1 MASIDVVIPSYQYG
15 RYLRECVQSVL
26 DQDVDEL
33 RVLIIDNG
41 STDGSADIAR
51 QLAAEDAR
59 VSVVAHSVNRGP
71 HASFNEGIDWAT
83 ADYFLLL
90 FADDLLTPGA
100 LSRAI
105 AIMEEHPDI
114 SVTYGRAAALYGDA
128 PASSLEIP
136 PQKSDWRIMD
146 GLAFIDRFCRT
157 AVFHV
162 PGSALIVR
170 TSAQKQAGHYR
181 PELPHSD
188 DYDVWLRLAC
198 RGRVAETD
206 AFQAILRMHGSNRST
221 LLAQVHVWHL
231 VHTEMAIDCFFAND
245 GAALPGASNLLHMA
259 RRSLAE
265 RAYWSAVSN
274 LARGSLR
281 DCFALLR
288 FAVRRR
294 PSLLLLPPLGYL
306 LRRDDTS
313 ARIRHIL
320 MNLIPGRQLP
330 ATRATLEG

>member
-1 MASIDVVIPSYQYG
+1 MASIDVVVPSYQYG
-15 RYLRECVQSVL
+15 RYLRECVKSVL
-26 DQDVDEL
+26 DQDIEQL

-41 STDGSADIAR
+41 STDGSAEIAR

-59 VSVVAHSVNRGP
+59 VSVVARTVNQGP

-90 FADDLLTPGA
+90 FADDLLVPGA

-105 AIMEEHPDI
+105 SIMEANPDV

-128 PASSLEIP
+128 AVGELHIP
-136 PQKSDWRIMD
+136 PQKSNWRIMD
-146 GLAFIDRFCRT
+146 GLAFIERFCRT

-198 RGRVAETD
+198 QGRIAETD
-206 AFQAILRMHGSNRST
+206 AFQAILRIHGSNRST
-221 LLAQVHVWHL
+221 FLAQVHVWHL
-231 VHTEMAIDCFFAND
+231 VHTEKAIDCFFAND
-245 GAALPGASNLLHMA
+245 GANLPEASTLRRMA

-265 RAYWSAVSN
+265 RAYWSAISN
-274 LARGSLR
+274 LVRGNMR
-281 DCFALLR
+281 DCLALLR
-288 FAVRRR
+288 FAVQRR
-294 PSLLLLPPLGYL
+294 PSVILLPPLGYL
-306 LRRDDTS
+306 LRREDTL

-320 MNLIPGRQLP
+320 ASLVRGRSLP
-330 ATRATLEG
+330 ATRVTVES